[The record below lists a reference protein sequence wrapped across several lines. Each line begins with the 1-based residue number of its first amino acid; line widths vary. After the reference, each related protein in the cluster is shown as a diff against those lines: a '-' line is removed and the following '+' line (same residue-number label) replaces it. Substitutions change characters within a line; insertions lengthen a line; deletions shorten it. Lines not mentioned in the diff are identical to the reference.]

1 MENSPLSSH
10 LDFRL
15 RQLNQDIHSCLK
27 DIRQRIQEVEE
38 VEQQTRSGT
47 TTKTGQAFAELLDQ
61 ALEERD
67 SPEQNS

>member
-1 MENSPLSSH
+1 MENSPLSSR
-10 LDFRL
+10 LDTRL
-15 RQLNQDIHSCLK
+15 RQLNQNIHSCLK
-27 DIRQRIQEVEE
+27 DIRQHIQELEE

-47 TTKTGQAFAELLDQ
+47 ATKTGQAFAKFFNQ